1 MGEEGQ
7 RLLYM
12 NKQIDTNHVIVQI
25 VSTESSLVTSSTLS
39 NSPNHPAAL
48 GALPSTPIYLSPAA
62 YPHRSRSDYA
72 WHYIYQALE
81 AILMQKGGPV
91 FVRTRVKMDIRL

>member
-1 MGEEGQ
+1 MLIVHEQ
-7 RLLYM
+7 TNRHQSCDRANSVYRIITRNLINTLL
-12 NKQIDTNHVIVQI
+12 
-25 VSTESSLVTSSTLS
+25 

-91 FVRTRVKMDIRL
+91 FVRTRVKVDIRL